1 MVETH
6 LVCHLSVHV
15 KESKR
20 FHLAKRFWILQ
31 DVWGFSSDD
40 ESNSG
45 SNPWKLASQ
54 CSSSDESRVELP
66 SLSSSLPFTD
76 SNSELQAIGQH
87 LPETNSSSPT
97 SRKVDNVEQDWP
109 EDLRVAAASPKT
121 GVNEDEVI
129 VISDT
134 ESEGEEEL
142 ETADVSTI
150 AKMNTRSKESSAFA
164 DVFGD
169 VGLSVSS
176 VGKDRGTR
184 AKHPTTVS
192 TLQTGAL
199 SALESRRSIKPIA
212 WMKRPYR
219 PHKDSS
225 TIWMSSPIGVSIIT
239 IYTLYI

>member
-20 FHLAKRFWILQ
+20 FHLAKRFWIFQ
-31 DVWGFSSDD
+31 DVWGFSLDD

-150 AKMNTRSKESSAFA
+150 AKMNTRSKESMGPA
-164 DVFGD
+164 VLVEGQ
-169 VGLSVSS
+169 L
-176 VGKDRGTR
+176 RGWINMN
-184 AKHPTTVS
+184 TT
-192 TLQTGAL
+192 TAII
-199 SALESRRSIKPIA
+199 SRREMRLHMLNGFPDTIGHSFLLVFVA
-212 WMKRPYR
+212 NRTCFVYR
-219 PHKDSS
+219 VNP
-225 TIWMSSPIGVSIIT
+225 VF
-239 IYTLYI
+239 